1 MMDGDDARAGERDAA
16 GAALVTGGA
25 RRLGRAMALD
35 LAAHGWDV
43 AVHHHRSAAEAAE
56 TVAAI
61 GRLGRRAA
69 ALRAD
74 LAVEAEAAAL
84 VGRAAEAL
92 GRPLTLLVNSAAV
105 FEYDRPGTA
114 DRASWDAHMEVNLRA
129 PLVLTQAFVSGLT
142 EGAEGLVV
150 NLIDQRV
157 WNLTPNYTSYTVSK
171 AALWA
176 LTRHLALALAP
187 RVRVNAIGPGVALP
201 APGQSEAEAR
211 ALAEAAPLGRST
223 SPEEVAAAL
232 RFLIAT
238 PSITG
243 QMIALDGGQHLGW
256 LTPAQTTRQAGEPG

>member
-1 MMDGDDARAGERDAA
+1 MDGQRTQGGERDGV

-25 RRLGRAMALD
+25 KRLGRAMALD

-61 GRLGRRAA
+61 ERRGRRAA

-74 LAVEAEAAAL
+74 LANEAEAGAL

-92 GRPLTLLVNSAAV
+92 GRPLALLVNNAAV
-105 FEYDRPGTA
+105 FDYDRPQTA
-114 DRASWDAHMEVNLRA
+114 DRASWDAHMDVNLRA
-129 PLVLTQAFVSGLT
+129 PLVLTQAFVAGLPA
-142 EGAEGLVV
+142 GAEGLVV

-176 LTRHLALALAP
+176 LTQHLALALAP

-201 APGQSEAEAR
+201 LPGQSEAAFP
-211 ALAEAAPLGRST
+211 ALAEAAPLGRNT
-223 SPEEVAAAL
+223 SPEEVALAL
-232 RFLIAT
+232 RFLIEA
-238 PSITG
+238 PAVTG

-256 LTPAQTTRQAGEPG
+256 LTTAQPGTAPHSQDQ